1 MEHVLKPISLPR
13 LTTLTFSP
21 SSPFA
26 HHHGAPETRLSAS
39 LRLGLQ
45 AGASDGRGIPAC
57 CPGLMQPLR
66 TYRSKAFAIGS
77 IVSSQIKY
85 IVEETVKLYQEKKL
99 MNILACQKIQQNAK
113 STEMNEHAHS
123 GFLPRLRKL
132 SASNHA
138 RGVFGVPLLVSH
150 HVTDWQSSPSAMG
163 ENSNGAVEEDKSE
176 TQDKMVFS
184 FQERVKSNGPLIAL
198 LILALIFGTRH
209 RISRMIKAA
218 GLDTKRSVIL
228 LYSCI
233 CVVKSVYGAL
243 KEAKDVGE
251 LIMFYMNVSKKENKS
266 SEK

>member
-1 MEHVLKPISLPR
+1 MVLTPSHFSFFLEEPVHATISVLLQEDPPFATVRMEHVLKPISLPR
-13 LTTLTFSP
+13 STTLTFSP

-26 HHHGAPETRLSAS
+26 HHHGAPETRLSTS
-39 LRLGLQ
+39 FRLGLQ

-85 IVEETVKLYQEKKL
+85 IVEETVKLYQ
-99 MNILACQKIQQNAK
+99 C
-113 STEMNEHAHS
+113 
-123 GFLPRLRKL
+123 L
-132 SASNHA
+132 SWQGCVWGAP
-138 RGVFGVPLLVSH
+138 FGVSPRHRLAKL
-150 HVTDWQSSPSAMG
+150 PSAMG

-209 RISRMIKAA
+209 QISRMMKAA